1 MDFLTTND
9 LIFLTIISI
18 LFISVIV
25 IFATKKIRNFFG
37 DFFRNVNKKLDKK
50 FEHFFGET
58 IIGSGI
64 WFVGNLYF
72 AITMDSMFYTI
83 IFSIFAVGTLFLFVG
98 NIVLKLKK

>member
-18 LFISVIV
+18 LFITVIV

-37 DFFRNVNKKLDKK
+37 EFFRNVNKKLDEK
-50 FEHFFGET
+50 FVHFFCET

-64 WFVGNLYF
+64 WFGGNLYF
-72 AITMDSMFYTI
+72 AITDHSI
-83 IFSIFAVGTLFLFVG
+83 IFSIFAIGTLFLFVG